1 MTETPDAA
9 PKTPSTAMLILR
21 GSIQFTVAMGIW
33 GGLMFWGAGTFG
45 WPRGWI
51 HLALWVVTVLVN
63 MAVLLK
69 ANRDVIAARLKP
81 KPSSE
86 RSDRILLWTFLPV
99 MLAVPLLAGL
109 DAVRYEWSSVPEWG
123 VYAGIALH
131 AAGDALL
138 LWTMVVNPY
147 LEKTVRIQ
155 ADRGHRVITTGP
167 YAMVRH
173 PMYVG
178 VMLLFAG
185 TPLLLGSL
193 WTFVPVGLTVP
204 LLIVRTVHEERLL
217 FHNLPGY
224 EEYAQR
230 TRYRLIPGVW

>member
-1 MTETPDAA
+1 MIETPDAS
-9 PKTPSTAMLILR
+9 PKTQSTAMLLVR
-21 GSIQFTVAMGIW
+21 GLIQFTFGMSIW
-33 GGLMFWGAGTFG
+33 GGLMFWGAGTLA

-51 HLALWVVTVLVN
+51 LLALWVVTVLIN
-63 MAVLLK
+63 MTVLLK
-69 ANRDVIAARLKP
+69 ANPDLLAARLKP
-81 KPSSE
+81 KRSSE
-86 RSDRILLWTFLPV
+86 RSDRILLWAFLPV
-99 MLAVPLLAGL
+99 MIAVPLLAGL
-109 DAVRYEWSSVPEWG
+109 DAVRFQWSSVPVWG

-131 AAGDALL
+131 AVGDALL

-155 ADRGHRVITTGP
+155 AERGHRVITTGP
-167 YAMVRH
+167 YALVRH

-185 TPLLLGSL
+185 TPLVLGSL
-193 WTFVPVGLTVP
+193 WTFVPVGLTVL
-204 LLIVRTVHEERLL
+204 LLIVRTVLEERLL
-217 FHNLPGY
+217 LRNLPGY